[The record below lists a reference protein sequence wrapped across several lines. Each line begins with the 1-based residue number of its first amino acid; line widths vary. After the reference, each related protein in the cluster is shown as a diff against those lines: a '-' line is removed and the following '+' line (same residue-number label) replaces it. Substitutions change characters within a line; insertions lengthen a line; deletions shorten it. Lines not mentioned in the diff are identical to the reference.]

1 MRIVKA
7 YHGKYIAYRAWFN
20 GKLIWSYGD
29 DTMGDLVAALNAVA
43 KPEPE
48 VPDAILL
55 QGEANTR
62 GAGLA
67 EVWELD
73 PVLTQTGAGISSNA
87 TPRAAETVHPMAAGV
102 INGRATARPYTYGTV
117 FTRGHAP
124 AELSTQAK
132 PNTAEAV
139 RAVGV
144 ADFGNIDVASRPRP
158 EEVPRILAAA
168 DATIDAPALPVP
180 QEPEGVVLKT
190 VNGLVSNAGA
200 LALKVHTVTFMVDG
214 EIEHQER
221 VIHGYACP
229 DPVATGKIAAPTKE
243 MTVSHTYEHS
253 GWEAEGASDSGSEI
267 QILPETTL
275 SFEYNNALGVFGN
288 TDVDPAFVLEVG
300 QDYTVVWDGNQVT
313 RTAFAFTFAD
323 GSECV
328 GVGNPLA
335 AGQES
340 NDDLFC
346 VVYDETH
353 NYMHYLSLEQTD
365 SHTIAIYQGEASGD
379 STAGDPLSCVTRDI
393 VVYPTFTESIRYYTV
408 RFWDGDTLVDTVS
421 VPYGGTAVTTYTKPG
436 YKATWEPSGEN
447 ITTDT
452 DCYGKFEVVT
462 FKNSTW
468 AEIAAISEAGQA
480 AECFKIGDSK
490 TITVDNSSIVLRII
504 GFDHDTLADG
514 SGKKAGMTIF
524 AETALSGTTAVPNWT
539 TVANFTKNTLK
550 PQLPSDLQAVIKPV
564 LKKCDDATLL
574 NKVITPTEVEFE
586 LFPLSWDELK
596 IRRYAGRKATDST
609 WRNIIAELGTPYT
622 YFANKYNSTYW
633 GPNVGPFNVSTGT
646 WFRQYFRMGTDVG
659 LQHTVQLISTSSR
672 WAYTAAITEKREIL
686 FAFCV

>member
-7 YHGKYIAYRAWFN
+7 YQGKYIAYRAWFN

-180 QEPEGVVLKT
+180 QEPEGVVMKT
-190 VNGLVSNAGA
+190 SNGLTSNAGVGT
-200 LALKVHTVTFMVDG
+200 LPVHTVTFMYGGKVLYSSSA
-214 EIEHQER
+214 
-221 VIHGYACP
+221 IHGYSCT
-229 DPVATGKIAAPTKE
+229 DPLTTGDVEKQEKG
-243 MTVSHTYEHS
+243 MTVSHTFEHT
-253 GWEAEGASDSGSEI
+253 GWSLTEDGEPDAS
-267 QILPETTL
+267 
-275 SFEYNNALGVFGN
+275 
-288 TDVDPAFVLEVG
+288 VLENI
-300 QDYTVVWDGNQVT
+300 T
-313 RTAFAFTFAD
+313 
-323 GSECV
+323 E
-328 GVGNPLA
+328 
-335 AGQES
+335 
-340 NDDLFC
+340 
-346 VVYDETH
+346 
-353 NYMHYLSLEQTD
+353 
-365 SHTIAIYQGEASGD
+365 
-379 STAGDPLSCVTRDI
+379 DI
-393 VVYPTFTESIRYYTV
+393 VVYAAFTASIRYYTV

-421 VPYGGTAVTTYTKPG
+421 TPYGGTAVTSYTKPG
-436 YKATWEPSGEN
+436 YKATWEPSNEN
-447 ITTDT
+447 ITGDT
-452 DCYGKFEVVT
+452 DCYGQFEEVT

-468 AEIAAISEAGQA
+468 AEIAEISESGEASSYFA
-480 AECFKIGDSK
+480 VGD
-490 TITVDNSSIVLRII
+490 TRQITVGTTNITLVII
-504 GFDHDTLADG
+504 GFDHDTLYDG
-514 SGKKAGMTIF
+514 TGKAGMTIF
-524 AETALSGTTAVPNWT
+524 AQTALSD
-539 TVANFTKNTLK
+539 TVAANSFYSIRNFLTNTVL
-550 PQLPSDLQAVIKPV
+550 PQLPSELQAVIKPV
-564 LKKCDDATLL
+564 NKDCDSSYTSG
-574 NKVITPTEVEFE
+574 VTTPSSVPNWK
-586 LFPLSWDELK
+586 LFPLSFDEMK
-596 IRRYAGRKATDST
+596 IRAYGTRRYTDDT
-609 WRNIIAELGTPYT
+609 WRNYFSELGTPYQ
-622 YFANKYNSTYW
+622 YFINKYSSTYC
-633 GPNVGPFNVSTGT
+633 GPRYAMPTGT
-646 WFRQYFRMGTDVG
+646 WLRQWARFGDTSCGLYGYTMFSSGAKSYMYAKTD
-659 LQHTVQLISTSSR
+659 T
-672 WAYTAAITEKREIL
+672 YTNMKPVH
-686 FAFCV
+686 FAFCI

>member
-7 YHGKYIAYRAWFN
+7 YQGKYIAYRAWFN

-55 QGEANTR
+55 QGEANTQ
-62 GAGLA
+62 GTGLA

-73 PVLTQTGAGISSNA
+73 PVLARTGAEIIPNVM
-87 TPRAAETVHPMAAGV
+87 PRAAETVHPMAAGV
-102 INGRATARPYTYGTV
+102 IQGRATARPYTYGTV

-168 DATIDAPALPVP
+168 DATIDAPALPAL

-243 MTVSHTYEHS
+243 MTVSHVYEHS
-253 GWEAEGASDSGSEI
+253 GWEAETT
-267 QILPETTL
+267 ETTL
-275 SFEYNNALGVFGN
+275 AALLETEDLSGFVQHPDFGMYFFGYPKSFSLVVGESYTVSWDGQEYDVVAQDASALNGGAEMIAVGNGAAFGMSGNNEPFIIA
-288 TDVDPAFVLEVG
+288 TDSDVMIFFVVDPSDSSSTHTVG
-300 QDYTVVWDGNQVT
+300 IYKEDVVVT
-313 RTAFAFTFAD
+313 K
-323 GSECV
+323 
-328 GVGNPLA
+328 
-335 AGQES
+335 
-340 NDDLFC
+340 
-346 VVYDETH
+346 DE
-353 NYMHYLSLEQTD
+353 
-365 SHTIAIYQGEASGD
+365 
-379 STAGDPLSCVTRDI
+379 DPLSCVTQDI